1 MQQPKLRFK
10 EFTQEIKQQ
19 KLANCIEEFDG
30 YETLTSGYPLMT
42 SARTGLMYQ
51 SDFRAAKST
60 ESETTKFSLLP
71 VGYCTYRH
79 MSDDDIFHFNIND
92 FETPGLVSQEYPV
105 FNTKEGYD
113 LKYIV
118 EYLNSSLSFRAF
130 CRQQKL
136 GGTRTRLYFKNL
148 VKFNICTPSL
158 EEQKKITSLLSAVDK
173 TIAILEEDL
182 ELWEE
187 KKKGVIQKLL
197 TREKR
202 FTSPTNQYPDWTTI
216 PLKDI
221 LTEYHEKSPKGASYE
236 HVSLTRE
243 GVVPKSERYDR
254 DFLVT
259 TDEKQYRVTHINDIC
274 YNPANLKFGV
284 ICRNKYKDAIFSPI
298 YVTYKVN
305 NGFSPEFIEIIVTRN
320 DFINYALKY
329 QQGTVYERMSVASSD
344 LLSIEVDVP
353 CYEEQVDIANCIS
366 KLNDIVTIKQQK
378 IECWKNIKAGLLQQ
392 LFV

>member
-130 CRQQKL
+130 CRQQNL

-158 EEQKKITSLLSAVDK
+158 EEQKI
-173 TIAILEEDL
+173 
-182 ELWEE
+182 
-187 KKKGVIQKLL
+187 
-197 TREKR
+197 
-202 FTSPTNQYPDWTTI
+202 
-216 PLKDI
+216 
-221 LTEYHEKSPKGASYE
+221 
-236 HVSLTRE
+236 
-243 GVVPKSERYDR
+243 
-254 DFLVT
+254 
-259 TDEKQYRVTHINDIC
+259 
-274 YNPANLKFGV
+274 
-284 ICRNKYKDAIFSPI
+284 
-298 YVTYKVN
+298 
-305 NGFSPEFIEIIVTRN
+305 
-320 DFINYALKY
+320 
-329 QQGTVYERMSVASSD
+329 
-344 LLSIEVDVP
+344 
-353 CYEEQVDIANCIS
+353 
-366 KLNDIVTIKQQK
+366 
-378 IECWKNIKAGLLQQ
+378 
-392 LFV
+392 